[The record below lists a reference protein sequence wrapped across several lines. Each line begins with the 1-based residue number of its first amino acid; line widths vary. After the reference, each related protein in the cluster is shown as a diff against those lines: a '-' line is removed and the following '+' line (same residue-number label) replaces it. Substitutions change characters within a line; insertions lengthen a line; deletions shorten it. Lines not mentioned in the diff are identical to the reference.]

1 MEEFKMRIKRRIILF
16 SGMVLMAVALGVYSF
31 ITMDNSSDASFT
43 DGSVAGFQFGIILG
57 IGVLAFIQIIKLR
70 KVLKDE
76 RSLKVRYNQEHDER
90 LKTIRSKAGMPLL
103 MITSLIML
111 IAAIIG
117 SRFNIVVFYT
127 LVIAAMVQ
135 LTIGALVKLYCLKT
149 M

>member
-1 MEEFKMRIKRRIILF
+1 MEEFKMKIKRRIILF
-16 SGMVLMAVALGVYSF
+16 SGMVLIAVALGVYSF
-31 ITMDNSSDASFT
+31 ITMNNSNDKSFT

-57 IGVLAFIQIIKLR
+57 IGVLAFIQIVKLR